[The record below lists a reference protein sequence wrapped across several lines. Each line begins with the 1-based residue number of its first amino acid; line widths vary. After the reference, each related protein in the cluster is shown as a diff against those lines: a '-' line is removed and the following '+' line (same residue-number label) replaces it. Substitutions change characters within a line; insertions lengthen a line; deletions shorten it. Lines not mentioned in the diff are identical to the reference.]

1 MMLAILNS
9 VPAVESVLSQGIRVN
24 IRGTD
29 RFHGVTPLM
38 FASRI
43 GAGVIVKLP
52 EDAPVKLPVPTVK
65 VSALS
70 SHPINTLSEEPL
82 SSTKPAS
89 FAGLPL
95 VPRVPAADPLRAGM
109 PWVG

>member
-1 MMLAILNS
+1 MFAVPSKDCPAIVLAFCKAVAVLAFPSKLATS
-9 VPAVESVLSQGIRVN
+9 VPVE
-24 IRGTD
+24 
-29 RFHGVTPLM
+29 
-38 FASRI
+38 
-43 GAGVIVKLP
+43 IVKFPVL
-52 EDAPVKLPVPTVK
+52 APVKLPVPTVK

-95 VPRVPAADPLRAGM
+95 VPVPSSMSMSSIVVFVAGSYNF
-109 PWVG
+109 